1 MVRIGFGWTL
11 NKGTSDSSERVV
23 QSVGTSEPGVD
34 VSRGNVRVRP
44 AASSDI
50 NDLIA
55 LSEDNGLVDHVAR
68 RGRAGHRADRT
79 SLVDRYRTLLSDM
92 DRLVLVAIDEAT
104 DQLVGFAV
112 LLEERVGVLA
122 PTAALYVSHLLVAP
136 SFRRRGAG
144 RALLTG
150 AVRHAEDREIDHLVV
165 GVQAG
170 ARDANRYLARL
181 GFAPLVVRRIASVST
196 LRRSL
201 GIVDSIDRVALRRR
215 RSVRGV
221 LPGRVVGRGA

>member
-1 MVRIGFGWTL
+1 
-11 NKGTSDSSERVV
+11 
-23 QSVGTSEPGVD
+23 VD

-44 AASSDI
+44 AATSDI
-50 NDLIA
+50 NELIA

-68 RGRAGHRADRT
+68 RGRAGHRGDGNALADRYM
-79 SLVDRYRTLLSDM
+79 SLLSDI

-104 DQLVGFAV
+104 NQLVGFAV

-122 PTAALYVSHLLVAP
+122 PTAALYISHLLVAP

-150 AVRHAEDREIDHLVV
+150 AVRHAEDRDIDHVVV

-181 GFAPLVVRRIASVST
+181 GFAPLVVRRIASVPT

-221 LPGRVVGRGA
+221 LPSRVVGRGA

>member
-1 MVRIGFGWTL
+1 
-11 NKGTSDSSERVV
+11 
-23 QSVGTSEPGVD
+23 VD

-44 AASSDI
+44 AATSDI
-50 NDLIA
+50 NELIA

-68 RGRAGHRADRT
+68 RGRGGHRTDGNA
-79 SLVDRYRTLLSDM
+79 LVDRYMSLLSDI

-104 DQLVGFAV
+104 NQLVGFAV

-122 PTAALYVSHLLVAP
+122 PTAALYISHLLVAP

-150 AVRHAEDREIDHLVV
+150 AVRHAEDREIDHVVV

-221 LPGRVVGRGA
+221 LPSRVVGRGA